1 MNKTILIVG
10 DPAGNHTLAALR
22 KYSAESIAVWESPS
36 NHYTIHQIS
45 DKILVTDDLQTLI
58 DQGMKFDYIVGN
70 PPYNNGLSVKFIN
83 KCAEL
88 SDHIHFVL
96 PKAIRKPSQLNRI
109 DPRLHIVKDVD
120 CESGTFIGAG
130 DIPAVVQKFEK
141 RDYDRPKIETY
152 TTHPDFVFVKK
163 SENPDLMIGRSGCGP
178 TGKVLTENFSH
189 YRDDHYYIKVNEP
202 KVVDTL
208 KGLTSKFRE
217 AASQSRMMSL
227 SKHET
232 ITIYNET
239 LNCR

>member
-1 MNKTILIVG
+1 MKTLY
-10 DPAGNHTLAALR
+10 LAKEPGKGVR
-22 KYSAESIAVWESPS
+22 
-36 NHYTIHQIS
+36 
-45 DKILVTDDLQTLI
+45 DDLSRIYGEVVVVDCLNSYNEWYRKKGYSCISTNEFFGLI
-58 DQGMKFDYIVGN
+58 DMKFDVIIGN

-83 KCAEL
+83 KAAEL
-88 SDHIHFVL
+88 SDYIHFVL

-109 DPRLHIVKDVD
+109 DSKLHVIEDID
-120 CESGTFIGAG
+120 CPKGTFIGAG

-189 YRDDHYYIKVNEP
+189 YRDDHYYIKVNKPE
-202 KVVDTL
+202 VVDTL
-208 KGLTSKFRE
+208 KGLTSRFRE
-217 AASQSRMMSL
+217 AASQSRMLSL
-227 SKHET
+227 SKHEI